1 MEYNS
6 TFIHSHVYI
15 YLKMQAAPRIS
26 SKEEKTL
33 KKQDKFIRFRY
44 VMSHGHILASLP
56 FAFKCDSKEI
66 PKELKMDNTCKFTL
80 CIQMRL
86 ERNSKRT
93 KNGHIL
99 SYQNCLLECFKY

>member
-33 KKQDKFIRFRY
+33 RNKINKFIRFRY
-44 VMSHGHILASLP
+44 VLSHGHILASLP
-56 FAFKCDSKEI
+56 FAFKCASKEI
-66 PKELKMDNTCKFTL
+66 PAELKMDTF
-80 CIQMRL
+80 
-86 ERNSKRT
+86 
-93 KNGHIL
+93 
-99 SYQNCLLECFKY
+99 